1 MPTRARV
8 FKYIGWFVA
17 LLVLILVLAR
27 IGLAPLTSK
36 LIVDALARQGVE
48 SRIDDVSFDI
58 GDGRFV
64 LTGLTAES
72 GGRQVLA
79 LDRVEIAWSWKE
91 LADRRLILD
100 AVTID
105 GLDFDAQQSANGALV
120 IAGIDLSAAPADQQD
135 DADAAVRQQPLDWS
149 LVLRRLEMKD
159 TNVCFRRLPGIDY
172 CNRLA
177 GLDWNGKLAFDLA
190 EIDNPALPLK
200 VSGKL
205 GLAGLEIRSNILER
219 KLLVLE
225 GLDFNDIEID
235 SSDHI
240 GIGDI
245 ALRNLDLFE
254 RAGTPEGQY
263 IEHIDS
269 MSLTD
274 NRLEELAT
282 LTVADVNVLGNAT
295 NVVKSAQ
302 QGYELDQWIES
313 IKSANTEDGSK
324 ASAEKQTASADSSG
338 SSRDFAFA
346 LGKLTFETEKTLQ
359 YRDLSLDKPFVVG
372 VSTTR
377 LVVESLDSR
386 QPEQPSKIDY
396 QAKLDGDS
404 LFKIEGTATPLA
416 DKISFDLGGEIRAL
430 DLRRLSPF
438 TASEIGYTIKSGQ
451 LDADIKLGAKQS
463 VVDGKIDLTVY
474 KLDLEALSEEDA
486 RAMEANL
493 GFPLN
498 TSLSLLK
505 NRDGNIVLEVPL
517 SGNLDNPDFGTGKII
532 TEELSKAIT
541 SAVLTFYSPYGLIV
555 AGDALFSL
563 ATALHFDPVVFAAG
577 ETGLGQADDADL
589 DKIAKLMQ
597 ERPGIL
603 LRLCPYTT
611 TADRAALFPETADT
625 PIDEI
630 ALDEEQLAALGKLGE
645 MRENKV
651 REYLVAK
658 QVDPKRL
665 VPCTSN
671 HEESDGPGRVEINI

>member
-1 MPTRARV
+1 
-8 FKYIGWFVA
+8 
-17 LLVLILVLAR
+17 
-27 IGLAPLTSK
+27 
-36 LIVDALARQGVE
+36 
-48 SRIDDVSFDI
+48 
-58 GDGRFV
+58 
-64 LTGLTAES
+64 
-72 GGRQVLA
+72 
-79 LDRVEIAWSWKE
+79 
-91 LADRRLILD
+91 
-100 AVTID
+100 
-105 GLDFDAQQSANGALV
+105 
-120 IAGIDLSAAPADQQD
+120 
-135 DADAAVRQQPLDWS
+135 
-149 LVLRRLEMKD
+149 
-159 TNVCFRRLPGIDY
+159 
-172 CNRLA
+172 
-177 GLDWNGKLAFDLA
+177 
-190 EIDNPALPLK
+190 
-200 VSGKL
+200 
-205 GLAGLEIRSNILER
+205 
-219 KLLVLE
+219 
-225 GLDFNDIEID
+225 
-235 SSDHI
+235 
-240 GIGDI
+240 
-245 ALRNLDLFE
+245 
-254 RAGTPEGQY
+254 
-263 IEHIDS
+263 
-269 MSLTD
+269 
-274 NRLEELAT
+274 
-282 LTVADVNVLGNAT
+282 
-295 NVVKSAQ
+295 
-302 QGYELDQWIES
+302 
-313 IKSANTEDGSK
+313 
-324 ASAEKQTASADSSG
+324 
-338 SSRDFAFA
+338 
-346 LGKLTFETEKTLQ
+346 
-359 YRDLSLDKPFVVG
+359 
-372 VSTTR
+372 
-377 LVVESLDSR
+377 
-386 QPEQPSKIDY
+386 
-396 QAKLDGDS
+396 
-404 LFKIEGTATPLA
+404 
-416 DKISFDLGGEIRAL
+416 
-430 DLRRLSPF
+430 
-438 TASEIGYTIKSGQ
+438 
-451 LDADIKLGAKQS
+451 
-463 VVDGKIDLTVY
+463 LTVY